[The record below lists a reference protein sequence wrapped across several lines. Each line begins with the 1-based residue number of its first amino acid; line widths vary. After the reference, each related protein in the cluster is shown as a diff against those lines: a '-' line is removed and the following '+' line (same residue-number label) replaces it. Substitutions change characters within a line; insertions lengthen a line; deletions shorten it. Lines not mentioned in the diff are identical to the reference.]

1 MMTSSA
7 KRFTRVKKPTT
18 RTETVRQLIANDP
31 VEIGHQLGFT
41 LLTDI
46 HNDWIKNMLYGRTD
60 STLQGHRGSYKT
72 TCLAIVLYLLMICR
86 PNEKIVLFRKT
97 DADVKE
103 IIAQIKKMLLTDF
116 TQYIVNA
123 LWGVDLIITTSNV
136 TELSTNLTNDPRG
149 GAQLTAMGIGGSITG
164 KHYDRVFT
172 DDIVNIE
179 DRVSKAER
187 ERTKLFYQ
195 ELQNIKNRGGRIFNT
210 GTPWHKEDAFTL
222 MPEPKRYDVYSTG
235 LISVVEQAFIKSRMT
250 ASLYAANYE
259 LKHIASEDV
268 IFTDPVIGY
277 DPAIIY
283 DCNFCH
289 IDAAYGG
296 SDSTAFTICKKKDG
310 KYYVFG
316 KLWNKHVDDCQTDII
331 KYRKAFRAGR
341 IYCENN
347 GDKGYLA
354 KELRKKGE
362 TVATYH
368 EDMNKLLKITS
379 YLKFNWKNVV
389 FVQGTDEAYLN
400 QITEF
405 TEEADHDDAPDSLAC
420 LIRLQAN
427 RADDAYSSVFG
438 KH

>member
-1 MMTSSA
+1 MNGEENLMISSTM
-7 KRFTRVKKPTT
+7 RTMNT
-18 RTETVRQLIANDP
+18 RTEIVKKLIMSNPVR
-31 VEIGHQLGFT
+31 IGHKLGFT

-46 HNDWIKNMLYGRTD
+46 HNDWIRYMLYGKD
-60 STLQGHRGSYKT
+60 DATLQGHRGSYKT
-72 TCLAIVLYLLMICR
+72 TCLAIVLYLLMIIR
-86 PNEKIVLFRKT
+86 PNEKVVLFRKT
-97 DADVKE
+97 DTDVKE
-103 IIAQIKKMLLTDF
+103 IVAQIKKMLLSDV

-123 LWGVDLIITTSNV
+123 LWGVDLVITTSNV
-136 TELSTNLTNDPRG
+136 TELSTNLSNDPRG

-222 MPEPKRYDVYSTG
+222 MPEPRRYDVYNTG
-235 LISVVEQAFIKSRMT
+235 LISAVEQEYIKSKMT

-268 IFTDPVIGY
+268 IFTNPVLNG
-277 DPAIIY
+277 DPAILR
-283 DCNFCH
+283 DCNYCH
-289 IDAAYGG
+289 VDAAYGG
-296 SDSTAFTICKKKDG
+296 GDYTAFTICRKKDG
-310 KYYVFG
+310 KYYVYG
-316 KLWNKHVDDCQTDII
+316 KLWHKHVDECQTEII
-331 KYRKAFRAGR
+331 QTRKSFMAGR
-341 IYCENN
+341 IYCEDN

-362 TVATYH
+362 TVTTYH
-368 EDMNKLLKITS
+368 EGMNKLLKILT
-379 YLKFNWKNVV
+379 YLKFNWSNVV
-389 FVQGTDEAYLN
+389 FVEGTDKAYID
-400 QITEF
+400 QILEF
-405 TEEADHDDAPDSLAC
+405 TEEAEHDDAPDSLAC

-427 RADDAYSSVFG
+427 KSDTEYRSIFG
-438 KH
+438 